1 MPSTTKIRAGAQVAD
16 LFANARLP
24 SSSRAAPEKA
34 PPFATITLSQSGTM
48 PRTASAAKLKQ
59 AQQFPRIQRV
69 NPGYVRR
76 VCHSRALKAET
87 LSVARAPTIV
97 AVRLSNCT
105 VTQPLAIEWPTH
117 FARLYHP

>member
-1 MPSTTKIRAGAQVAD
+1 MRAGMQSAD

-24 SSSRAAPEKA
+24 SKSRAVPEKA
-34 PPFATITLSQSGTM
+34 PPVATITLSQSGTV

-87 LSVARAPTIV
+87 LNAARAPTMV

-105 VTQPLAIEWPTH
+105 ATQPLGIEWLTH
-117 FARLYHP
+117 S